1 MRRLSLACILTFL
14 KVSAK
19 NIHYFG
25 NKADKTDKT
34 KEKRCR

>member
-1 MRRLSLACILTFL
+1 MENSMTFL

-25 NKADKTDKT
+25 NIIAEYKSKIFDL
-34 KEKRCR
+34 EN